1 MGNNTANHRL
11 CTDIIIIGAGPT
23 GLMAACQLARFG
35 VDLIIIDSKA
45 GTTPESRAML
55 VTARSMEIYQQMG
68 LSDKV
73 LAQGEYIR
81 DLSIYID
88 GKEKVG
94 FSLGKA
100 GDGLTDFPYIQSFE
114 QSGNESLLYE
124 QLKKMDRDV
133 LWRTGLVDLEQS
145 AEGGVTVKLQDLVT
159 KKHLEVQAKYLI
171 GCDGASS
178 TVRQQLKCKFEGRTY
193 ENKFFVADTRIDWT
207 QPAHRIVASPSRTNF
222 CAFFPMYDKESY
234 RVLGTLP
241 KDFYNKE
248 DIAFQDIESVVRS
261 TIGIPLQFKAVNW
274 FSVYKLH
281 QRCVESFAVNRC
293 FLAGD
298 AAHIHSPAGGQ
309 GMNTGLQDAYNLS
322 WKLWMVLSGTAGESL
337 LSTYHTER
345 YPFAKW
351 LLKFTDRIFGF
362 MTDNNVLFHLLRK
375 HLLPFIFK
383 TLSISPRI
391 TKRIFRTLSQI
402 WYSYDDSPLSVQH
415 SKQSLTFKAGDRF
428 PYVRIDHKGEMIS
441 CYNLLTAAKFHL
453 VCIGA
458 GSNVSKDDI
467 PRVVLPLIQL
477 INLPPGPG
485 WLKLGVRKKLYILVR
500 PDNYIGLVSDRIDD
514 DSLEKYFKLYR

>member
-1 MGNNTANHRL
+1 MENSAANHQL

-35 VDLIIIDSKA
+35 VDLIIIDA
-45 GTTPESRAML
+45 QGGTTPESRAML

-68 LSDKV
+68 LSDTV
-73 LAQGEYIR
+73 LVQGKYIR
-81 DLSIYID
+81 DLSIYIN
-88 GKEKVG
+88 GKERVS
-94 FSLGKA
+94 FSMGKA

-114 QSGNESLLYE
+114 QSRNESLLYE

-133 LWRTGLVDLEQS
+133 LWRTELVDLEQS
-145 AEGGVTVKLQDLVT
+145 AEGVTVKLDDLVT
-159 KKHLEVQAKYLI
+159 KKHLEVRAKYLI

-193 ENKFFVADTRIDWT
+193 ENKFFVADTRIDWA
-207 QPAHRIVASPSRTNF
+207 QPAHQIVASPSRTNF
-222 CAFFPMYDKESY
+222 CAFFPMYDKGSY

-241 KDFYNKE
+241 GSFYNKE
-248 DIAFQDIESVVRS
+248 DIAFQDIESVIRS
-261 TIGIPLQFKAVNW
+261 TINIPLQFKTVNW

-281 QRCVESFAVNRC
+281 QRCVENFATDRC

-322 WKLWMVLSGTAGESL
+322 WKLWMVLSGTAGGSL
-337 LSTYHTER
+337 LKTYHAER

-351 LLKFTDRIFGF
+351 LLMFTDRIFGF
-362 MTDNNVLFHLLRK
+362 MTDSHVLFHLLRK
-375 HLLPFIFK
+375 HLIPFIFK
-383 TLSISPRI
+383 ILSISPRI
-391 TKRIFRTLSQI
+391 KKRIFSTMSQI
-402 WYSYDDSPLSVQH
+402 WYSYEDSPLSALH

-428 PYVRIDHKGEMIS
+428 PYVRINHKGEMIS

-458 GSNVSKDDI
+458 DSIGDEDGIPETFVS
-467 PRVVLPLIQL
+467 LIQP
-477 INLPPGPG
+477 INLPLEPG
-485 WLKLGVRKKLYILVR
+485 WLKLGVKKKLYILVR
-500 PDNYIGLVSDRIDD
+500 PDNYIGLISDRLDD
-514 DSLEKYFKLYR
+514 DRLAKYFRLYH

>member
-1 MGNNTANHRL
+1 MRNNNAKYLL

-35 VDLIIIDSKA
+35 VDLIIIDAKG
-45 GTTPESRAML
+45 GTTPESRAIL

-68 LSDKV
+68 LSDEV

-81 DLSIYID
+81 DLSIYIN

-100 GDGLTDFPYIQSFE
+100 GNGLTDFPYLQSFE
-114 QSGNESLLYE
+114 QSKNESLLYE

-133 LWRTGLVDLEQS
+133 LWRTELVDLEQS
-145 AEGGVTVKLQDLVT
+145 AEGVTVKLQDLVT
-159 KKHLEVQAKYLI
+159 KKHLEVRAKYLI

-193 ENKFFVADTRIDWT
+193 ENKFFVADTRINWA
-207 QPAHRIVASPSRTNF
+207 QPAHRIVASTSRTNF

-241 KDFYNKE
+241 RNFYNRE
-248 DIAFQDIESVVRS
+248 DIVFEDIESVVRS
-261 TIGIPLQFKAVNW
+261 TIGIPLQFKMVNW

-322 WKLWMVLSGTAGESL
+322 WKLWMVLAGTAGESL
-337 LSTYHTER
+337 LSTYHAER

-351 LLKFTDRIFGF
+351 LLTFTDRIFGF
-362 MTDNNVLFHLLRK
+362 MTGDHLFFHLLRK

-383 TLSISPRI
+383 IVSISPRI
-391 TKRIFRTLSQI
+391 KKRIFRTLSQT
-402 WYSYDDSPLSVQH
+402 WYAYEGSLLSVH

-428 PYVRIDHKGEMIS
+428 PYVRIDHKGELIS

-458 GSNVSKDDI
+458 DSNGNNDGI
-467 PRVVLPLIQL
+467 PKALVPLIQPV
-477 INLPPGPG
+477 NLPSSPG
-485 WLKLGVRKKLYILVR
+485 WLKLGVKKKLYILVR
-500 PDNYIGLVSDRIDD
+500 PDNYIGLISDRMDD
-514 DSLEKYFKLYR
+514 NSLEKYFRLYR